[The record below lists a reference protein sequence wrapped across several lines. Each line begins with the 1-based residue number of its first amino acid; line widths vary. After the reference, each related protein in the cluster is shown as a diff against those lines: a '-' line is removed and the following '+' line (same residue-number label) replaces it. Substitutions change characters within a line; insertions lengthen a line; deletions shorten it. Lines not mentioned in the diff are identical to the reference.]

1 MIRVINV
8 ISDTNIGGAGKCLL
22 TYLKYRNRKKYDVTV
37 VLPRGSLL
45 CPEIAKLGVRY
56 MEIDGMADRSLDWK
70 AIRKLLEVFR
80 QEKPQIIHAH
90 ACMAARFAGR
100 LYGRAKIIYT
110 RHSVFEPSRT
120 ISRGLG
126 KCINGM
132 VNNATADRII
142 AVAEAAKDNLVQ
154 TGVDPKKIV
163 VIKNGVEPVK
173 KVDEEEKRRL
183 RSNYNVL
190 DGETLIG
197 IAARL
202 NEVKG
207 HVYMVEALKMLVDD
221 GFSVKLIIAGTGDY
235 EPVIREKIREL
246 GMETHVIMAGFVS
259 DVTGLVNILDINL
272 NASFGTEAT
281 SLALL
286 EGMSM
291 GIPAVVSDFG
301 GNPGVIQDG
310 INGFLFPKCDSTA
323 MYNKIKLL
331 LADRTLYQQMSENCV
346 KIFESEFR
354 AEIMTSRIEEVYKSL
369 LQGKE

>member
-1 MIRVINV
+1 MINVINV

-22 TYLKYRNRKKYDVTV
+22 TYLKYHNKEKYNVMV
-37 VLPRGSLL
+37 VLPKGSLL
-45 CPEIAKLGVRY
+45 CPEIKKLGVRY
-56 MEIDGMADRSLDWK
+56 IEVDGMADRSLDWK
-70 AIRKLLEVFR
+70 AIGKLTSIFR

-100 LYGRAKIIYT
+100 IYGKAKIIYT
-110 RHSVFEPSRT
+110 RHSVFAPGKA

-142 AVAEAAKDNLVQ
+142 AVAEAAKENLVQ
-154 TGVDPKKIV
+154 TGVNPQKIV
-163 VIKNGVEPVK
+163 VVKNGVEPVGR
-173 KVDEEEKRRL
+173 VDEEEKKRL

-207 HVYMVEALKMLVDD
+207 HVYMVEALKMLIDD
-221 GFSVKLIIAGTGDY
+221 GFQVKLIIAGTGDY

-323 MYNKIKLL
+323 MYHKIKLL
-331 LADRTLYQQMSENCV
+331 LADRALYQKMSENCLSV
-346 KIFESEFR
+346 FEKEFR
-354 AEIMTSRIEEVYKSL
+354 AESMTERIEQVYDSV